1 MLQRYIVTLVLQ
13 AAVNI
18 HYSQTLVQT
27 VFRVPSLD
35 MRLPEYNLGINVSL
49 VEELHWPV
57 HALVFP
63 TQRYVPNRKSSRL
76 NFV

>member
-1 MLQRYIVTLVLQ
+1 MLQHYIVTLVLQ
-13 AAVNI
+13 AAISI

-27 VFRVPSLD
+27 VFRVAGPN

-63 TQRYVPNRKSSRL
+63 TQRYQTGNPAD
-76 NFV
+76 